1 MPESRDNASAIP
13 DPNEFDPESVEIEDR
28 LAFRSSFSEALSQH
42 GFPDT
47 LVLARE
53 SAAEVFHERRL
64 AILDYL
70 SDHDPDSVRALA
82 EELGYDKAAVSR
94 DLTDLAGI
102 DVIEYVEDGRA
113 KAPRLKHDHVVVEP
127 VV

>member
-1 MPESRDNASAIP
+1 MSEFEDGGTPIP
-13 DPNEFDPESVEIEDR
+13 DPNDFDPEEADVDPR
-28 LAFRSSFSEALSQH
+28 LEFRRAFSEALTQH

-53 SAAEVFHERRL
+53 RAEDVFHDRRL
-64 AILDYL
+64 EILDYL
-70 SDHDPDSVRALA
+70 KDNEPRSVRALA
-82 EELGYDKAAVSR
+82 DELGYDKGVVSR
-94 DLTDLAGI
+94 DLQALAGI
-102 DVIEYVEDGRA
+102 DAVEYETEGRA